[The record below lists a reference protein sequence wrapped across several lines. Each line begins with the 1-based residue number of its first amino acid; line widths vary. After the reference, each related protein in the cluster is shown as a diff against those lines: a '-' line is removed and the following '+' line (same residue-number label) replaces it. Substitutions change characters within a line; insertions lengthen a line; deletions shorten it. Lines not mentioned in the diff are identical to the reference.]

1 MSVYEHDDSP
11 YSRPAMA
18 ALTVRGDIILL
29 FARLKTF
36 FV

>member
-1 MSVYEHDDSP
+1 MSVYERDDSL

-29 FARLKTF
+29 FAH
-36 FV
+36 V